1 MKFLSNLTTENGSHR
16 VPNLT
21 IWPLNLAKSQFLK
34 NEVFEQKNK
43 NFEILKK
50 ICPGFVVRTLYMK
63 FHFNRTMGN
72 VSNHVPKFRC

>member
-21 IWPLNLAKSQFLK
+21 IWPLNLAKSQFSK

-50 ICPGFVVRTLYMK
+50 TCRGFVVRMLCMK

-72 VSNHVPKFRC
+72 VLNHVP